1 MVFLEEKPM
10 PITPIPTTSP
20 HSPTVKKTASSPLSS
35 PNERSGKPS
44 PAARGFSFPS
54 TSSTL
59 DFSQLTKRPKTDELA
74 SCATSDSSREEL
86 LARRR
91 GSMPTPM
98 PVIEPLARR
107 RGGTLPSSLL
117 LELKPP
123 SLSVKQPSPWSK
135 LNTES
140 SLRLSLSPSTQEK
153 QKIPD
158 SLFPEISSLT
168 ETRLRDYMDLHANQI
183 KHNDEPIAVASMYPS
198 NKQMPRY
205 MQMLFEKRPAVL
217 VVLASEKEINASNEY
232 PEFCGP
238 LLENYFRN
246 EESTYGDIHISSSLQ
261 GDQEPLVDE
270 PFEGNTTYIKRY
282 MMTTNH
288 DKEAVTL
295 PVLHVLN
302 WPDQEALPLQQLR
315 DLVDKIKKD
324 YPRSSLNTE
333 PVIHCRAGTGRTGQL
348 IAGLSL
354 FGTNKDTRAFTEGD
368 IRETVINMRAQRNL
382 QMVMESQ
389 FKELL
394 KLQD

>member
-1 MVFLEEKPM
+1 M

-20 HSPTVKKTASSPLSS
+20 HSPTAKKATSSPLSS
-35 PNERSGKPS
+35 AIKNELSGEQAPT
-44 PAARGFSFPS
+44 AREFSFPS

-59 DFSQLTKRPKTDELA
+59 DFSQVTKRPRTDELA
-74 SCATSDSSREEL
+74 SCSTSDSSREEP

-91 GSMPTPM
+91 KSMPTP
-98 PVIEPLARR
+98 VIEHLARR

-117 LELKPP
+117 LELKPL
-123 SLSVKQPSPWSK
+123 SLSAKPPSPSSISWSR

-140 SLRLSLSPSTQEK
+140 RFRLPISPTIQEK

-158 SLFPEISSLT
+158 SLFPEIWSRP
-168 ETRLRDYMDLHANQI
+168 ETRLRGYMDLHANQI
-183 KHNDEPIAVASMYPS
+183 RHNDEPIAVASMYPS

-246 EESTYGDIHISSSLQ
+246 ESTYRDIHISSSLQ
-261 GDQEPLVDE
+261 GNQEPLVDE

-282 MMTTNH
+282 MMTMNH
-288 DKEAVTL
+288 DKKVVTL

-302 WPDQEALPLQQLR
+302 WPDKEGLPLPQLR
-315 DLVDKIKKD
+315 YLVDKIKKD

-354 FGTNKDTRAFTEGD
+354 LGTNKDSRAFTEGE